1 MLASFAIGECLDIC
15 AFGRDGL
22 DVQGRKSSKLEL
34 NLEKKLYE
42 GYHES
47 FL

>member
-22 DVQGRKSSKLEL
+22 DEGRKSSKLEL